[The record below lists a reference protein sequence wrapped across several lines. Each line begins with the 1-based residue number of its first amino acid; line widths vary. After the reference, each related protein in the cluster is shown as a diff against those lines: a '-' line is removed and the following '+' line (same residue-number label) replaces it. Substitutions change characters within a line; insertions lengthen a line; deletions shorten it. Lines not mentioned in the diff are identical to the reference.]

1 MIHQDSIDL
10 MDVFDFLNE
19 VKDKSVDL
27 AIIDPP
33 YNLSQGDWD
42 TFKSHGEFMK
52 FTTKYLDLVIKK
64 LKDNGSLYIFNT
76 AFNSAFILSYLV
88 EAGLDYRN
96 WIVWYKKD
104 GFSACKKK
112 YVNSQETILYFTKS
126 KKDFVF
132 NCDDV
137 REPYLSSD
145 RIAAAQSKGILKNGK
160 RWFPNPNGK
169 LCPDV
174 WEFTSVRHTNKK
186 NGKTVKQSHP
196 TPKPEPMIE
205 RMIKAS
211 SNEGDL
217 VLDLFSGTGTTAYIA
232 KKLKRHFIGCENNN
246 EYYQIIKERLKN
258 GN

>member
-10 MDVFDFLNE
+10 MDVFDFLKE

-33 YNLSQGDWD
+33 YNLGQGDWD
-42 TFKSHGEFMK
+42 TFKSHSEFMK
-52 FTTKYLDLVIKK
+52 FTTKYLDLVINK

-132 NCDDV
+132 NCDEV

-246 EYYQIIKERLKN
+246 EYYRIIKERLKN

>member
-1 MIHQDSIDL
+1 MIHQDSINL
-10 MDVFDFLNE
+10 MDVFDFLKE
-19 VKDKSVDL
+19 VKDKTIDL

-33 YNLSQGDWD
+33 YNLNQGNWD
-42 TFKSHGEFMK
+42 TFKSHNEFMK
-52 FTTKYLDLVIKK
+52 FTKKYLDLVIKK

-88 EAGLDYRN
+88 EHGLDYRN

-126 KKDFVF
+126 NKNFTF

-145 RIAAAQSKGILKNGK
+145 RIAAAQTKGILKNGK

-186 NGKTVKQSHP
+186 NGKTIKQSHP
-196 TPKPEPMIE
+196 TPKPELMIE

-232 KKLKRHFIGCENNN
+232 KKLKRHFIGCESNS
-246 EYYQIIKERLKN
+246 EYYQIIKERLEN

>member
-1 MIHQDSIDL
+1 MIHLDSIDL
-10 MDVFDFLNE
+10 MDVFDFLEE
-19 VKDKSVDL
+19 VENNSVDL

-33 YNLSQGDWD
+33 YNLSQGVWD
-42 TFKSHGEFMK
+42 TFKSQEDFLS
-52 FTTKYLDLVIKK
+52 FTKKYLDIVISK

-76 AFNSAFILSYLV
+76 AFNSAYILIHLV
-88 EAGLDYRN
+88 NRGLEYKN

-126 KKDFVF
+126 NKEFTF
-132 NCDDV
+132 NFDDI

-145 RIAAAQSKGILKNGK
+145 RISAARKKGIIKNGK

-174 WEFTSVRHTNKK
+174 WEFTSVRHTNKYR
-186 NGKTVKQSHP
+186 GKVIKQGHP

-217 VLDLFSGTGTTAYIA
+217 IMDLFSGTGTTAFVA
-232 KKLKRHFIGCENNN
+232 KKLKRHFIGCENN
-246 EYYQIIKERLKN
+246 EQYYAIIKERLK
-258 GN
+258 